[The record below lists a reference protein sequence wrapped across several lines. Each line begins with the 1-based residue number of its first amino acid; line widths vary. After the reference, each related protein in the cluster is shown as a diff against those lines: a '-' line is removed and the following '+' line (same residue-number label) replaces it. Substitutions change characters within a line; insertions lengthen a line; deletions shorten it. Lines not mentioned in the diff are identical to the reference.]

1 VRSISDE
8 AIVKVGLFR
17 GACHERYDILR
28 SSLSQNDEKR
38 KGESGQ
44 RGEACDDIGE

>member
-44 RGEACDDIGE
+44 RGEACDGIGE